1 MTCVSVLLITAGTCS
16 STGSDYVAPLQQN
29 PRRPERP
36 SGTRRKRFRAGQT
49 TSVEDGANITIQIC
63 NDYIAEGTETFEVYL
78 TDENLKN
85 AYFFPYGV
93 ATVTILD
100 DDDDGSK

>member
-1 MTCVSVLLITAGTCS
+1 MVLLITAGTCS
-16 STGSDYVAPLQQN
+16 STGSDYVAPEEKN
-29 PRRPERP
+29 PRRLDRP

-49 TSVEDGANITIQIC
+49 TSLEDGANITIQIC
-63 NDYIAEGTETFEVYL
+63 NDDIAEGNETFEVYL

-85 AYFFPYGV
+85 AYFFPYRV

-100 DDDDGSK
+100 DDDGGSK

>member
-1 MTCVSVLLITAGTCS
+1 M
-16 STGSDYVAPLQQN
+16 
-29 PRRPERP
+29 
-36 SGTRRKRFRAGQT
+36 
-49 TSVEDGANITIQIC
+49 EDGANITIQIC